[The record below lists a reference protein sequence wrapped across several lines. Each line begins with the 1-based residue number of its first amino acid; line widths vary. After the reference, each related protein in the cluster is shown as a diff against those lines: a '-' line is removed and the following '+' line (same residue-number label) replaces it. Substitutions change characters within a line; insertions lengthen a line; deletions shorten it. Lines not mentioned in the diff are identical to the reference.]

1 MKNYTIPAAYDT
13 LNDDQKLAFDMLKY
27 GIDSAQN
34 YFLTGNAGVGKSYL
48 IDVYTAFCKANGLN
62 ILKAAPTGTAATNIK
77 GVTLHKLFYLPPT
90 IVSKQVTDRQLSNIH
105 FLIAYADVIFIDE
118 ISMFRIDM
126 FENVMN
132 QIKMANKIRANK
144 NKQPIQIILSGDFGQ
159 LPPVITKNDR
169 ELYKSTYGSDIK
181 SGRCYESTEWA
192 ALGFQ
197 PIVLREQMRQGD
209 TAFRNA
215 LDNIRIG
222 VKSDMAYINQNSA
235 QSEIQDGI
243 WLCGYKDTAA
253 EKNALGLYKLP
264 GEIRKSHAI
273 VTGKAKISQTNMAEE
288 LIYKIG
294 ARVMMIMNKGSQ
306 YSNGSLGTI
315 IDETING
322 DIMIRLD
329 RGYTIM
335 VEKTPVIFY
344 EYKAQNGRVE
354 AVEVGKIIQYPFKI
368 GYAVTIHKSQGQTY
382 DSMNLVPEVFAV
394 GQLYTAI
401 SRCKSLSNIYIQPDH
416 NGDKLTDNKFMADK
430 DVVMF
435 LIDQD
440 GKAQQYKNWFLS
452 NVRGIA

>member
-181 SGRCYESTEWA
+181 SGRCYESAEWA

-209 TAFRNA
+209 TAFRN
-215 LDNIRIG
+215 
-222 VKSDMAYINQNSA
+222 
-235 QSEIQDGI
+235 
-243 WLCGYKDTAA
+243 
-253 EKNALGLYKLP
+253 
-264 GEIRKSHAI
+264 
-273 VTGKAKISQTNMAEE
+273 
-288 LIYKIG
+288 
-294 ARVMMIMNKGSQ
+294 
-306 YSNGSLGTI
+306 
-315 IDETING
+315 
-322 DIMIRLD
+322 
-329 RGYTIM
+329 
-335 VEKTPVIFY
+335 
-344 EYKAQNGRVE
+344 GRP
-354 AVEVGKIIQYPFKI
+354 Q
-368 GYAVTIHKSQGQTY
+368 
-382 DSMNLVPEVFAV
+382 
-394 GQLYTAI
+394 
-401 SRCKSLSNIYIQPDH
+401 
-416 NGDKLTDNKFMADK
+416 
-430 DVVMF
+430 
-435 LIDQD
+435 
-440 GKAQQYKNWFLS
+440 
-452 NVRGIA
+452 